1 MTMSESLP
9 ANGRKI
15 PWFEIFKYS
24 VYGLLTINAFLF
36 FQEDHAAS
44 AHLFANGLSFGQLI
58 EGYAATI
65 DTTSWIVLLF
75 VFELE
80 TRIID
85 DEKLKGGLKWLLTA
99 FKLLCYTVIAYAVW
113 GYVSKYIAMNSFEP
127 SQLQALCSQAAHSLA
142 FMTDLD
148 EYSVVTA
155 ANCADLSAST
165 QYLQLPG
172 TNIIADPETERQA
185 QWLALID
192 VVNATDWLFVVLIL
206 GLDVWLQMKGRLTDN
221 MIRITVAI
229 KAVLYFVLL
238 VCAVLWGIDGDFLD
252 FWDAFLWIVAFV
264 FIELNL
270 FEWHEETEELA
281 AATLE

>member
-1 MTMSESLP
+1 MPE
-9 ANGRKI
+9 
-15 PWFEIFKYS
+15 
-24 VYGLLTINAFLF
+24 
-36 FQEDHAAS
+36 
-44 AHLFANGLSFGQLI
+44 
-58 EGYAATI
+58 
-65 DTTSWIVLLF
+65 
-75 VFELE
+75 
-80 TRIID
+80 
-85 DEKLKGGLKWLLTA
+85 
-99 FKLLCYTVIAYAVW
+99 
-113 GYVSKYIAMNSFEP
+113 
-127 SQLQALCSQAAHSLA
+127 
-142 FMTDLD
+142 
-148 EYSVVTA
+148 
-155 ANCADLSAST
+155 
-165 QYLQLPG
+165 

-192 VVNATDWLFVVLIL
+192 VVNATDWLLVVLIL

-281 AATLE
+281 AATLD